1 MSISNA
7 GESRCAAVKGWLT
20 YTLMRIMAAPARHMP
35 LHGPYPALD
44 GLAAGLWHVFP
55 RVRAGLLHNVS
66 HAMGVR
72 PDDPAAVTAA
82 RTAYGHLW
90 LNTLDLLRAP
100 ALSAEA
106 LADVVTIDGEATLRQ
121 VRDTAG
127 RAILVTGHFAG
138 GELAL
143 QAMAAAGW
151 TAHLPV
157 ERLCPPAFFD
167 WVCHL
172 RSRHGHHL
180 VASDALLKPLI
191 RVLRTGG
198 GVMLTLDRDLTQRG
212 TPVELCGAVARLPA
226 GAAILSARYGAPL
239 IPMHVRRLANGHVI
253 VSVGEPLCCETGASR
268 SRSHPQTLADV
279 LEPMITAAPD
289 QWVLTTPLWD
299 STISA

>member
-7 GESRCAAVKGWLT
+7 GESRWTTVKGWLT
-20 YTLMRIMAAPARHMP
+20 YTLLRIMAVPARHMP
-35 LHGPYPALD
+35 LHEPHPDFDALV
-44 GLAAGLWHVFP
+44 GALWHVFP
-55 RVRAGLLHNVS
+55 RVRTGLLHNTS
-66 HAMGVR
+66 HVMGACT
-72 PDDPAAVTAA
+72 DDPAVVRAA
-82 RTAYGHLW
+82 RSAYGHLW
-90 LNTLDLLRAP
+90 LNYIDLLRAP
-100 ALSAEA
+100 VLSAA
-106 LADVVTIDGEATLRQ
+106 LLAGAVTIEGEATLRQ
-121 VRDTAG
+121 VRDTTG

-157 ERLCPPAFFD
+157 ERLYPEAFFH

-180 VASDALLKPLI
+180 VASDALLKPLV

-212 TPVELCGAVARLPA
+212 TPVHLCGAVARLPS
-226 GAAILSARYGAPL
+226 GAAELSARYGAPL
-239 IPMHVRRLANGHVI
+239 IPMRAQRLANGHVT
-253 VSVGEPLCCETGASR
+253 VTVGEPLCCTIDASR
-268 SRSHPQTLADV
+268 SRSHAQTLAGV
-279 LEPMITAAPD
+279 LERMITAAPD

-299 STISA
+299 STISV